1 MKFESKNKS
10 KSKSR
15 WIHYLLYTLNVKTW
29 HKIIK
34 KPKLK
39 NLVTFIKV
47 YHLKRSYQ
55 EILISSM
62 DSNLNKINFICN
74 AFDSS
79 YSLTKI
85 YSSSRTY

>member
-1 MKFESKNKS
+1 MNS
-10 KSKSR
+10 
-15 WIHYLLYTLNVKTW
+15 LLYTLNVKTW
-29 HKIIK
+29 HSIIK

-39 NLVTFIKV
+39 SFGTFTKV
-47 YHLKRSYQ
+47 YHLEISYQ
-55 EILISSM
+55 EILIPSM